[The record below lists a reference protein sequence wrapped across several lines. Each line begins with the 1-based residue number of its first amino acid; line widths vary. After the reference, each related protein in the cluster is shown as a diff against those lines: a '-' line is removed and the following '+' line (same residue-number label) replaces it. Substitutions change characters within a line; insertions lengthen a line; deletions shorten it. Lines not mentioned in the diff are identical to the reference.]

1 MPADVPAAPG
11 DGVVPEAA
19 RQPACEPVRR
29 AGDAMLPVE
38 RPPVA
43 EHQPHERHEIGRRPV
58 TIHEGLAEADVAAR
72 ERPQKEPL
80 VVDRDGRIQVA
91 RLRRTDTCG
100 RGTPRSAFRP
110 SPRSDLRETP
120 SSPTASACSSL
131 HPRTGPDRR
140 RGRVCRTFA
149 YAVSRDTRHD
159 RHALPP
165 QLQRLPVDRRHHPRG
180 HRGIAHQHPPDLGR
194 VPGAAFER
202 ERRIEADRGPPGW
215 PPCGPRG
222 GPLAA

>member
-19 RQPACEPVRR
+19 RQPAGEPVRR

-43 EHQPHERHEIGRRPV
+43 EHQPHERDEIGRRPV
-58 TIHEGLAEADVAAR
+58 TIHEGLAEPDVAAR
-72 ERPQKEPL
+72 QGPQKEPL

-91 RLRRTDTCG
+91 RLPKAIRAVGALHGQRSTRHPVQTREKRRL
-100 RGTPRSAFRP
+100 RP
-110 SPRSDLRETP
+110 LRQHARHSIPEP
-120 SSPTASACSSL
+120 VRTAGAAACA
-131 HPRTGPDRR
+131 
-140 RGRVCRTFA
+140 RTFA
-149 YAVSRDTRHD
+149 YAVSRETRHD
-159 RHALPP
+159 RHPFPP
-165 QLQRLPVDRRHHPRG
+165 QLQRLPVDRRHHARG
-180 HRGIAHQHPPDLGR
+180 HGGIAHQRAPDLGR

-202 ERRIEADRGPPGW
+202 ERRIEADRGRLAGLA
-215 PPCGPRG
+215 CGPRG